1 MGGKADKKT
10 VKATVTVRADEDRAD
25 PARGRPPDDWTYHGV
40 GQRISPDGRAHI
52 LVEGTMFGL
61 TEHERVAASR
71 ELDEPV
77 HGGFYWGCNGGG
89 PARAATAILAD
100 ALNPGGPVPSGLD
113 PTAATQDATLGA
125 LRSDFCWDVLSQ
137 LCEEWRLRRD
147 AVLRWVR
154 GWYTEHG
161 LTDLPQAAAQLAP
174 ANPTAASRGHPGY
187 EARVVRRA
195 PARRM
200 TGPVADTGGAVSGGR
215 RRCMRRAR
223 PRPRTRC

>member
-1 MGGKADKKT
+1 MGGKSDKKP

-25 PARGRPPDDWTYHGV
+25 PARGRPPDDWTYHGL

-52 LVEGTMFGL
+52 FVEGTVFGL
-61 TEHERVAASR
+61 TEHEHVAASR

-77 HGGFYWGCNGGG
+77 HGGFYWGYNGGG

-100 ALNPGGPVPSGLD
+100 ALNPDGPVPSGLD

-154 GWYTEHG
+154 GWYAEHG
-161 LTDLPQAAAQLAP
+161 LPDLPQAAAQLPP
-174 ANPTAASRGHPGY
+174 ANPH
-187 EARVVRRA
+187 RRK
-195 PARRM
+195 
-200 TGPVADTGGAVSGGR
+200 
-215 RRCMRRAR
+215 
-223 PRPRTRC
+223 PRTPRLRGPGFFAAFQLDG